1 MVSEGFS
8 LSAPKLLTRSATV
21 DGELDVHHEVAER
34 EVQQASSETVEG
46 HDMVSE
52 GFSLSAPKLLTRSAT
67 VDGELDVHHE
77 VAEREVQQASSETVE
92 GHDMLL
98 P

>member
-1 MVSEGFS
+1 MVRVRLQVLVASALISLLLACWPICAQDMSWLSNEDVKTDISEGFS

-21 DGELDVHHEVAER
+21 DGELN
-34 EVQQASSETVEG
+34 
-46 HDMVSE
+46 
-52 GFSLSAPKLLTRSAT
+52 
-67 VDGELDVHHE
+67 VHHE